1 MYCHQNFNT
10 EDNQTG
16 ACSVE
21 HWREMEP
28 TEPFEVGGGCEQMY
42 LCCGKVMDYTDV
54 YEHDTQP
61 EELQPC
67 CYEGMHWDTEI
78 TTDDEK
84 EHAEEELG
92 MVDDE
97 GNITRRAWWRE
108 FREGGYTCEK
118 MQCANRGM
126 RDY

>member
-1 MYCHQNFNT
+1 
-10 EDNQTG
+10 
-16 ACSVE
+16 
-21 HWREMEP
+21 MEP

-42 LCCGKVMDYTDV
+42 LCCGKVMDYSDV

-78 TTDDEK
+78 TTDDEE

-118 MQCANRGM
+118 MQCANRGTW
-126 RDY
+126 D